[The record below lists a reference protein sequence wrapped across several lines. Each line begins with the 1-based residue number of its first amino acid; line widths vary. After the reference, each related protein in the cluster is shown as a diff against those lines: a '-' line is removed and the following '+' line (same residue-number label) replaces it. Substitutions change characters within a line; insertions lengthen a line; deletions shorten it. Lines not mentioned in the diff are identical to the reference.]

1 MLKVN
6 LYNIKMILSGKN
18 GINTILDNYETD
30 VLEIFN
36 TLEDIYTNYWQDG
49 IALRFKDEMVIEKSN
64 SLKFLACLQERKTLI
79 NYIYN
84 SYLKI
89 GMIIYYEKN
98 NKMSYLNNLK
108 NIISSL
114 KVTENNLGNIY
125 VSNNVYANN
134 NLKETLRKLKNVRYK
149 LNNYYMQ
156 VSNLVKQIEEI
167 ESGIKAKINSLTD
180 YYVKTFEFNIDNLST
195 KSIGYAKLDV
205 KEVPSRLNSMNK
217 YTLDEEDNLKYFIRS
232 IDNLIESYNSEN
244 KDKLNNDL
252 ARISKY
258 KNDIV
263 DNRVKYRKVITDF
276 VDRYNNTVKGVKA
289 SFDSDL
295 GSV

>member
-30 VLEIFN
+30 ILEIFN
-36 TLEDIYTNYWQDG
+36 TIEDIYTNYWQDG
-49 IALRFKDEMVIEKSN
+49 ISLRFKDEMIIEKSN
-64 SLKFLACLQERKTLI
+64 SLKFLSCLQERKTLI

-84 SYLKI
+84 NYLKI
-89 GMIIYYEKN
+89 GMTIYYEKN
-98 NKMSYLNNLK
+98 NKMNYLNNLK

-134 NLKETLRKLKNVRYK
+134 NLKTTLRKLKNARYK
-149 LNNYYMQ
+149 LNNYYIK

-167 ESGIKAKINSLTD
+167 EVSIKAKINSLTD

-195 KSIGYAKLDV
+195 KSIAYAKMDV
-205 KEVPSRLNSMNK
+205 KEVNSKLNGINK
-217 YTLDEEDNLKYFIRS
+217 YILDEEDNLKYFIRS
-232 IDNLIESYNSEN
+232 MDSLIENYSSEN
-244 KDKLNNDL
+244 KDKLSNDL
-252 ARISKY
+252 VSINKY

-263 DNRVKYRKVITDF
+263 DNRIKYRKVISDVADEYSSTAKNVKTSF
-276 VDRYNNTVKGVKA
+276 SNNVGEV
-289 SFDSDL
+289 
-295 GSV
+295 

>member
-114 KVTENNLGNIY
+114 RVTENNLGNIY

-134 NLKETLRKLKNVRYK
+134 NLKETLRKLKNIRYK

-252 ARISKY
+252 ASISKY

-276 VDRYNNTVKGVKA
+276 VDRYNNTVKGVKE
-289 SFDSDL
+289 SFDNDL

>member
-89 GMIIYYEKN
+89 GMTIYYEKN

-134 NLKETLRKLKNVRYK
+134 NLKETLRKLKNIRYK

-167 ESGIKAKINSLTD
+167 ENGIKAKINSLTD

-195 KSIGYAKLDV
+195 KSIGYAKMDV

-252 ARISKY
+252 ASISKY

-263 DNRVKYRKVITDF
+263 DNRIKYRKVITDS
-276 VDRYNNTVKGVKA
+276 VDRYNNTVKGVKV
-289 SFDSDL
+289 SFDNDL

>member
-125 VSNNVYANN
+125 VSNNVYANS

-195 KSIGYAKLDV
+195 KSIGYAKMDV
-205 KEVPSRLNSMNK
+205 KEVPFRLNSMNK

-252 ARISKY
+252 ASISKY

-289 SFDSDL
+289 SFDNDL

>member
-64 SLKFLACLQERKTLI
+64 SLKFLACLQERKNLI

-114 KVTENNLGNIY
+114 RVTENNLGNIY

-180 YYVKTFEFNIDNLST
+180 YYVKTFEFNIDNLSA
-195 KSIGYAKLDV
+195 KSIGYAKMDV

-252 ARISKY
+252 ASISKY

-289 SFDSDL
+289 SFDNDL

>member
-18 GINTILDNYETD
+18 GVNTILNNYETD

-49 IALRFKDEMVIEKSN
+49 IAVRFKDEMVMEKSN
-64 SLKFLACLQERKTLI
+64 SLKFLSCLQERKTLI

-98 NKMSYLNNLK
+98 NKTSYLNNLK

-114 KVTENNLGNIY
+114 KVTENNLSNIY

-134 NLKETLRKLKNVRYK
+134 NLKEALRKLKNVRYK
-149 LNNYYMQ
+149 LNNYYIQ

-167 ESGIKAKINSLTD
+167 ERNIKAKINGLTD
-180 YYVKTFEFNIDNLST
+180 YYVKTFEFNIDSLST
-195 KSIGYAKLDV
+195 KSIGYAKMDV
-205 KEVPSRLNSMNK
+205 KEVSSKLNGMNK
-217 YTLDEEDNLKYFIRS
+217 YTLDEEDSLKFFIRS
-232 IDNLIESYNSEN
+232 MDNLIESYNSEN

-252 ARISKY
+252 TSVSKY

-263 DNRVKYRKVITDF
+263 DNRIKYRKAITDS
-276 VDRYNNTVKGVKA
+276 VDRYNNTVKGVKT
-289 SFDSDL
+289 SFDNDL
-295 GSV
+295 ESV

>member
-30 VLEIFN
+30 ILEIFN
-36 TLEDIYTNYWQDG
+36 TIEDIYTNYWQDG
-49 IALRFKDEMVIEKSN
+49 ISLRFKDEMIIEKSN
-64 SLKFLACLQERKTLI
+64 SLKFLSCLQERKTLI

-89 GMIIYYEKN
+89 GMTIYYEKN
-98 NKMSYLNNLK
+98 NKMNYLNNLK

-134 NLKETLRKLKNVRYK
+134 NLKTSLRKLKNVRYK
-149 LNNYYMQ
+149 LNNYYIK

-167 ESGIKAKINSLTD
+167 EASIKAKINSLTD

-195 KSIGYAKLDV
+195 KSIGYAKMDV
-205 KEVPSRLNSMNK
+205 KEVNSKLNGINK

-232 IDNLIESYNSEN
+232 MDSLIENYSSEN
-244 KDKLNNDL
+244 KDKLSNDL
-252 ARISKY
+252 VSINKY

-263 DNRVKYRKVITDF
+263 DNRIKYRKVISDVADEYSSTAKNVKTSF
-276 VDRYNNTVKGVKA
+276 SNNVGEV
-289 SFDSDL
+289 
-295 GSV
+295 

>member
-30 VLEIFN
+30 ILEIFN
-36 TLEDIYTNYWQDG
+36 TIEDIYTNYWQDG
-49 IALRFKDEMVIEKSN
+49 ISLRFKDEMIIEKSN
-64 SLKFLACLQERKTLI
+64 SLKFLSCLQERKTLI

-84 SYLKI
+84 NYLKI
-89 GMIIYYEKN
+89 GMTIYYEKN
-98 NKMSYLNNLK
+98 NKMNYLNNLK

-134 NLKETLRKLKNVRYK
+134 TLKTSLRKLKNVRYK
-149 LNNYYMQ
+149 INNYYIK

-167 ESGIKAKINSLTD
+167 EVSIKAKINSLTD

-195 KSIGYAKLDV
+195 KSIGYAKMDV
-205 KEVPSRLNSMNK
+205 KEVNSKLNGINK

-232 IDNLIESYNSEN
+232 MDSLIENYSSEN
-244 KDKLNNDL
+244 KDKLSNDL
-252 ARISKY
+252 VSINKY

-263 DNRVKYRKVITDF
+263 DNRIKYRKVISDVADEYSSTAKNVKTSF
-276 VDRYNNTVKGVKA
+276 SNNVGEA
-289 SFDSDL
+289 
-295 GSV
+295 

>member
-49 IALRFKDEMVIEKSN
+49 IALRFKDEMVVEKSN

-84 SYLKI
+84 NYLKI
-89 GMIIYYEKN
+89 GMTIYYEKN
-98 NKMSYLNNLK
+98 NKMNYLNNLK

-149 LNNYYMQ
+149 LNNYYIK

-167 ESGIKAKINSLTD
+167 EASIKAKINSLTD
-180 YYVKTFEFNIDNLST
+180 YYVKTFEFNLDNLST
-195 KSIGYAKLDV
+195 KSIGYAKMDV
-205 KEVPSRLNSMNK
+205 KEVNSKLNGINK

-232 IDNLIESYNSEN
+232 MDSLIESYNSEN

-252 ARISKY
+252 ASISKY

-263 DNRVKYRKVITDF
+263 DNRIKYRKVISD
-276 VDRYNNTVKGVKA
+276 VADEYSSTVKNVKT
-289 SFDSDL
+289 SFSNNV
-295 GSV
+295 GEV

>member
-84 SYLKI
+84 NYLKI
-89 GMIIYYEKN
+89 GITIYYEKN
-98 NKMSYLNNLK
+98 NKMNYLNNLK

-149 LNNYYMQ
+149 LNNYYIK

-167 ESGIKAKINSLTD
+167 EASIKAKINSLTD
-180 YYVKTFEFNIDNLST
+180 YYVKTFEFNLDNLST
-195 KSIGYAKLDV
+195 KSIGYAKMDV
-205 KEVPSRLNSMNK
+205 KEVNSKLNGINK

-232 IDNLIESYNSEN
+232 MDSLIESYNSEN

-252 ARISKY
+252 ASISKY

-263 DNRVKYRKVITDF
+263 DNRIKYRKVISD
-276 VDRYNNTVKGVKA
+276 VADEYSSTVKNVKT
-289 SFDSDL
+289 SFSNN
-295 GSV
+295 VVEV

>member
-134 NLKETLRKLKNVRYK
+134 NLKETLRKLKNIRYK

-180 YYVKTFEFNIDNLST
+180 YYVKTFEFNIDNLSMN
-195 KSIGYAKLDV
+195 SIGYAKMDV

-252 ARISKY
+252 ASISKY

-263 DNRVKYRKVITDF
+263 DNRVKYRKVITDS
-276 VDRYNNTVKGVKA
+276 VDRYNNTVKGVKE
-289 SFDSDL
+289 SFDNDL

>member
-30 VLEIFN
+30 ILEIFN
-36 TLEDIYTNYWQDG
+36 TIEDIYTNYWQDG
-49 IALRFKDEMVIEKSN
+49 ISLRFKDEMIIEKSN
-64 SLKFLACLQERKTLI
+64 SLKFLSCLQERKTLI

-89 GMIIYYEKN
+89 GMTIYYEKN
-98 NKMSYLNNLK
+98 NKMNYLNNLK
-108 NIISSL
+108 NVISSL

-149 LNNYYMQ
+149 LNNYYIK

-180 YYVKTFEFNIDNLST
+180 YYVKTFEFNLDNLST
-195 KSIGYAKLDV
+195 KSIGYAKMDV
-205 KEVPSRLNSMNK
+205 KEVTSKLNGINK

-252 ARISKY
+252 ASISKY

-263 DNRVKYRKVITDF
+263 DNRTKYRQVISDVADEYSSTAKNVKTSF
-276 VDRYNNTVKGVKA
+276 ENNVGEV
-289 SFDSDL
+289 
-295 GSV
+295 

>member
-30 VLEIFN
+30 ILEIFN
-36 TLEDIYTNYWQDG
+36 TIEDIYTNYWQDG
-49 IALRFKDEMVIEKSN
+49 ISLRFKDEMIIEKSN
-64 SLKFLACLQERKTLI
+64 SLKFLSCLQERKTLI

-84 SYLKI
+84 NYLKI
-89 GMIIYYEKN
+89 GMTIYYEKN
-98 NKMSYLNNLK
+98 NKMNYLNNLK

-134 NLKETLRKLKNVRYK
+134 NLKTSLRKLKNVRYK
-149 LNNYYMQ
+149 LNNYYIK
-156 VSNLVKQIEEI
+156 VSNLVKQIEEV
-167 ESGIKAKINSLTD
+167 EVSIKAKINSLTD
-180 YYVKTFEFNIDNLST
+180 YYVKTFEFNLDNLST
-195 KSIGYAKLDV
+195 KSIGYAKMDV
-205 KEVPSRLNSMNK
+205 KEVTSKLNGINK

-232 IDNLIESYNSEN
+232 MDSLIESYNSEN

-252 ARISKY
+252 ASISKY

-263 DNRVKYRKVITDF
+263 DNRTKYRQVISDVADEYSSTAK
-276 VDRYNNTVKGVKA
+276 NVKT
-289 SFDSDL
+289 SFEN
-295 GSV
+295 SVGEV

>member
-134 NLKETLRKLKNVRYK
+134 NLKETLRKLKNIRYK

-180 YYVKTFEFNIDNLST
+180 YYVKTFEFNIDNLSM
-195 KSIGYAKLDV
+195 KSIGYAKMDV

-252 ARISKY
+252 ASISKY

-263 DNRVKYRKVITDF
+263 DNRVKYRKVITDS
-276 VDRYNNTVKGVKA
+276 VDRYYNTVKGVKE
-289 SFDSDL
+289 SFDNDL

>member
-30 VLEIFN
+30 ILEIFN
-36 TLEDIYTNYWQDG
+36 TIEDIYTNYWQDG
-49 IALRFKDEMVIEKSN
+49 ISLRFKDEMIIEKSN
-64 SLKFLACLQERKTLI
+64 SLKFLSCLQERKTLI

-84 SYLKI
+84 NYLKI
-89 GMIIYYEKN
+89 GMTIYYEKN
-98 NKMSYLNNLK
+98 NKMNYLNNLK

-149 LNNYYMQ
+149 LNNYYIK

-167 ESGIKAKINSLTD
+167 EASIKAKINSLTD
-180 YYVKTFEFNIDNLST
+180 YYVKTFEFNLDNLST
-195 KSIGYAKLDV
+195 NSIGYAKMDV
-205 KEVPSRLNSMNK
+205 KEVNSKLNGINK

-232 IDNLIESYNSEN
+232 MDSLIESYNSEN

-252 ARISKY
+252 ASISKY

-263 DNRVKYRKVITDF
+263 DNRIKYRKVISD
-276 VDRYNNTVKGVKA
+276 VADEYSSTVKNVKT
-289 SFDSDL
+289 SFSNNV
-295 GSV
+295 GEV

>member
-149 LNNYYMQ
+149 LNNYFMQ

-167 ESGIKAKINSLTD
+167 EGGIKAKINSLTD

-195 KSIGYAKLDV
+195 KSIGYAKMDV

-252 ARISKY
+252 ASISKY

-276 VDRYNNTVKGVKA
+276 VDRYNNTVKGVKV
-289 SFDSDL
+289 SFDNDL

>member
-18 GINTILDNYETD
+18 GIDTILDNYETD

-108 NIISSL
+108 NIISCL

-149 LNNYYMQ
+149 LNNYFMQ

-252 ARISKY
+252 ASISKY

>member
-149 LNNYYMQ
+149 LNNYYIK

-167 ESGIKAKINSLTD
+167 EASIKAKINSLTD
-180 YYVKTFEFNIDNLST
+180 YYVKTFEFNLDNLST
-195 KSIGYAKLDV
+195 KSIGYAKMDV
-205 KEVPSRLNSMNK
+205 KEVNSKLNGINK

-232 IDNLIESYNSEN
+232 IDSLIESYNSEN

-252 ARISKY
+252 ASISKY

-263 DNRVKYRKVITDF
+263 DNRIKYRKVISDVADEYSSTAKNVKTSF
-276 VDRYNNTVKGVKA
+276 SNNVGEV
-289 SFDSDL
+289 
-295 GSV
+295 

>member
-89 GMIIYYEKN
+89 GMTIYYEKN

-180 YYVKTFEFNIDNLST
+180 YYVKTFEFNIDNLSM
-195 KSIGYAKLDV
+195 KSIGYAKMNT

-252 ARISKY
+252 ASISKY

-276 VDRYNNTVKGVKA
+276 VDRYNNTVKGVKE
-289 SFDSDL
+289 SFDNDL

>member
-64 SLKFLACLQERKTLI
+64 SLKFLACLQERKKLI

-89 GMIIYYEKN
+89 GMTIYYEKN
-98 NKMSYLNNLK
+98 NKMAYLNNLK
-108 NIISSL
+108 NIISGL
-114 KVTENNLGNIY
+114 KVTENNLSNIY
-125 VSNNVYANN
+125 ASNNVYANN

-149 LNNYYMQ
+149 LNNYYIK
-156 VSNLVKQIEEI
+156 VTNLIKQIEEI
-167 ESGIKAKINSLTD
+167 ESSIKAKVNSLTD
-180 YYVKTFEFNIDNLST
+180 YYVKTFDFNIDNLST
-195 KSIGYAKLDV
+195 KSIGYAKMDV
-205 KEVPSRLNSMNK
+205 KEVPSKLNSVNK

-232 IDNLIESYNSEN
+232 MDNLIESYNSEN

-252 ARISKY
+252 ASISKY

-263 DNRVKYRKVITDF
+263 DNRVKYRKVITDS
-276 VDRYNNTVKGVKA
+276 VDRYNNTVKGVKI
-289 SFDSDL
+289 SFDNDL

>member
-195 KSIGYAKLDV
+195 KSIGYAKMDV

-252 ARISKY
+252 ASISKY

-289 SFDSDL
+289 SFDNDL

>member
-114 KVTENNLGNIY
+114 RVTENNLGNIY

-180 YYVKTFEFNIDNLST
+180 YYVKTFEFNIDNLSA
-195 KSIGYAKLDV
+195 KSIGYAKMDV
-205 KEVPSRLNSMNK
+205 KEVPSRLNSINK

-252 ARISKY
+252 ASISKY

-276 VDRYNNTVKGVKA
+276 VDRYNNTVKGLKE
-289 SFDSDL
+289 SFDNDL

>member
-89 GMIIYYEKN
+89 GMTIYYEKN

-195 KSIGYAKLDV
+195 KSIGYAKMDV

-217 YTLDEEDNLKYFIRS
+217 YTLDEEDALKYFINHLNS
-232 IDNLIESYNSEN
+232 LIENYNSEN
-244 KDKLNNDL
+244 KVKLNSDL
-252 ARISKY
+252 NAISKY
-258 KNDIV
+258 KNDVI
-263 DNRVKYRKVITDF
+263 DNRIKYRRVIEE
-276 VDRYNNTVKGVKA
+276 VKDRYIETIKNVKS
-289 SFDSDL
+289 SFDNDL
-295 GSV
+295 GEM

>member
-89 GMIIYYEKN
+89 GMTIYYEKN

-167 ESGIKAKINSLTD
+167 EGGIKAKINSLTD

-195 KSIGYAKLDV
+195 KSIGYAKMDV

-252 ARISKY
+252 ASISKY

-276 VDRYNNTVKGVKA
+276 VDRYNNTVKGVKV
-289 SFDSDL
+289 SFDNDL

>member
-64 SLKFLACLQERKTLI
+64 SLKFLACLQEIKTLI

-180 YYVKTFEFNIDNLST
+180 YYVKTFEFNIDNLSM
-195 KSIGYAKLDV
+195 KSIGYAKMDV

-252 ARISKY
+252 ASISKY

-289 SFDSDL
+289 SFDNDL

>member
-134 NLKETLRKLKNVRYK
+134 NLKEILRKLKNVRYK

-156 VSNLVKQIEEI
+156 ISNLVKQIEEI

-180 YYVKTFEFNIDNLST
+180 YYVKTFEFNINNLST
-195 KSIGYAKLDV
+195 KSIGYAKMDV

-217 YTLDEEDNLKYFIRS
+217 YTLDEEDALKYFINHLDS
-232 IDNLIESYNSEN
+232 LIENYNSEN
-244 KDKLNNDL
+244 KVKLNSDL
-252 ARISKY
+252 NAISKY
-258 KNDIV
+258 KNDVI
-263 DNRVKYRKVITDF
+263 DNRIKYRRVIEE
-276 VDRYNNTVKGVKA
+276 VKDRYIETVKNVKS
-289 SFDSDL
+289 SFDNDL
-295 GSV
+295 GEM

>member
-30 VLEIFN
+30 ILEIFN
-36 TLEDIYTNYWQDG
+36 TIEDIYTNYWQDG
-49 IALRFKDEMVIEKSN
+49 ISLRFKDEMIIEKSN
-64 SLKFLACLQERKTLI
+64 SLKFLSCLQERKTLI

-149 LNNYYMQ
+149 LNNYYIK

-180 YYVKTFEFNIDNLST
+180 YYVKTFEFNLDNLST
-195 KSIGYAKLDV
+195 KSIGYAKMDV
-205 KEVPSRLNSMNK
+205 KEVTSKLNGINK

-252 ARISKY
+252 ASISKY

-263 DNRVKYRKVITDF
+263 DNRTKYRQVISDVADEYSSTAKNVKTSF
-276 VDRYNNTVKGVKA
+276 ENNVGEV
-289 SFDSDL
+289 
-295 GSV
+295 

>member
-64 SLKFLACLQERKTLI
+64 SLKFLTCLQERKTLI

-149 LNNYYMQ
+149 LNNYFMQ

-180 YYVKTFEFNIDNLST
+180 YYVKTFEFNIDNLSA
-195 KSIGYAKLDV
+195 KSIGYAKMDV

-217 YTLDEEDNLKYFIRS
+217 YTLDEEDALKYFINHLNS
-232 IDNLIESYNSEN
+232 LIENYNSEN
-244 KDKLNNDL
+244 KVKLNSDL
-252 ARISKY
+252 NAISKY

-263 DNRVKYRKVITDF
+263 DNRVKYRKVITDS
-276 VDRYNNTVKGVKA
+276 VDRYNNTVKGVKV
-289 SFDSDL
+289 SFDNDL

>member
-49 IALRFKDEMVIEKSN
+49 IALRFKDEMIIEKSN
-64 SLKFLACLQERKTLI
+64 SLKFLACLQERKNLI

-114 KVTENNLGNIY
+114 RVTENNLGNIY

-180 YYVKTFEFNIDNLST
+180 YYVKTFEFNIDNLSA
-195 KSIGYAKLDV
+195 KSIGYAKMDV

-252 ARISKY
+252 ASISKY

-289 SFDSDL
+289 SFDNDL

>member
-30 VLEIFN
+30 ILEIFN
-36 TLEDIYTNYWQDG
+36 TIEDIYTNYWQDG
-49 IALRFKDEMVIEKSN
+49 ISLRFKDEMIIEKSN
-64 SLKFLACLQERKTLI
+64 SLKFLSCLQERKTLI

-84 SYLKI
+84 NYLKI
-89 GMIIYYEKN
+89 GMTIYYEKN
-98 NKMSYLNNLK
+98 NKMNYLNNLK

-149 LNNYYMQ
+149 LNNYYIK

-167 ESGIKAKINSLTD
+167 EASIKAKINSLTD
-180 YYVKTFEFNIDNLST
+180 YYVKTFEFNLDNLST
-195 KSIGYAKLDV
+195 KSIGYAKMDV
-205 KEVPSRLNSMNK
+205 KEVNSKLNGINK

-232 IDNLIESYNSEN
+232 MDSLIESYNSEN

-252 ARISKY
+252 ASISKY

-263 DNRVKYRKVITDF
+263 DNRIKYRKVISNVADE
-276 VDRYNNTVKGVKA
+276 YSSTVKNVKT
-289 SFDSDL
+289 SFSNNV
-295 GSV
+295 GEV

>member
-134 NLKETLRKLKNVRYK
+134 NLKDTLRKLKNIRYK

-180 YYVKTFEFNIDNLST
+180 YYVKTFEFNIDNLSM
-195 KSIGYAKLDV
+195 KSIGYAKMDV

-252 ARISKY
+252 ASISKY

-289 SFDSDL
+289 SFDNDL

>member
-18 GINTILDNYETD
+18 GISTILDNYETD
-30 VLEIFN
+30 ILEIFN
-36 TLEDIYTNYWQDG
+36 IIEDIYTDYWQDG
-49 IALRFKDEMVIEKSN
+49 ISLRFKDEMAIEKSN
-64 SLKFLACLQERKTLI
+64 SLKFLSCLQERKNLI

-84 SYLKI
+84 NYLKV
-89 GMIIYYEKN
+89 GMTIYYEKN
-98 NKMSYLNNLK
+98 NKMNYLNNLK

-134 NLKETLRKLKNVRYK
+134 NLKEALRKLKNIRYK
-149 LNNYYMQ
+149 LNNYYIK

-167 ESGIKAKINSLTD
+167 EVSIKTKINNLTD
-180 YYVKTFEFNIDNLST
+180 YYVKTFDFNIDNLST
-195 KSIGYAKLDV
+195 KSIGYAKMDI
-205 KEVPSRLNSMNK
+205 KEVTSKLNGINK

-232 IDNLIESYNSEN
+232 MDSLIESYNSEN
-244 KDKLNNDL
+244 SDKLSNDL
-252 ARISKY
+252 ASISKY

-263 DNRVKYRKVITDF
+263 DNRIKYRKVIMD
-276 VDRYNNTVKGVKA
+276 VANRYSNTVKNVKT
-289 SFDSDL
+289 SFDSNL
-295 GSV
+295 GEV

>member
-30 VLEIFN
+30 ILEIFN
-36 TLEDIYTNYWQDG
+36 TIEDIYTNYWQDG
-49 IALRFKDEMVIEKSN
+49 ISLRFKDEIIIEKSN
-64 SLKFLACLQERKTLI
+64 SLKFLSCLQERKTLI

-89 GMIIYYEKN
+89 GMTIYYEKN
-98 NKMSYLNNLK
+98 NKMNYLNNLK
-108 NIISSL
+108 NVISSL

-149 LNNYYMQ
+149 LNNYYIK

-180 YYVKTFEFNIDNLST
+180 YYVKTFEFNLDNLST
-195 KSIGYAKLDV
+195 KSIGYAKMDV
-205 KEVPSRLNSMNK
+205 KEVTSKLNGINK
-217 YTLDEEDNLKYFIRS
+217 YTLDEEDNLKYFIGS
-232 IDNLIESYNSEN
+232 MDSLIESYNSEN

-252 ARISKY
+252 ASISKY

-263 DNRVKYRKVITDF
+263 DNRTKYRKVISDVADEYSSTAKNVKTSF
-276 VDRYNNTVKGVKA
+276 ENNVGEV
-289 SFDSDL
+289 
-295 GSV
+295 